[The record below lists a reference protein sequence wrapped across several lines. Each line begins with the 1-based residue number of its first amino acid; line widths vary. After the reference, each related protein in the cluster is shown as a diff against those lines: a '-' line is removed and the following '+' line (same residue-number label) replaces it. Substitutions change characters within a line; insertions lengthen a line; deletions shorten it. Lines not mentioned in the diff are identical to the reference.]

1 MPHKFSR
8 RSDKDKVVA
17 NCIPCP
23 RFAFAFLHFGGCQA
37 FTPLCLL
44 LHFHAPK
51 VLPSG
56 VFPLLTPPVA
66 AQQPLPRSFASR
78 LHIKRNCQLFGI
90 CFSFFAWQAPWI
102 WVHYPAPF
110 SSPSHLNHVN
120 NIAMFTQVIIVI
132 VFCRQSVA
140 NLCFG
145 IVFPRQWSGAS
156 VCLRFCGVMRGSHI
170 ADRAYI

>member
-37 FTPLCLL
+37 FTPFACYSIFMPQKSSLL
-44 LHFHAPK
+44 GF
-51 VLPSG
+51 S
-56 VFPLLTPPVA
+56 PLLTPPVA

-90 CFSFFAWQAPWI
+90 CFFIFRLAGAMDLGPLPS
-102 WVHYPAPF
+102 PF
-110 SSPSHLNHVN
+110 Q
-120 NIAMFTQVIIVI
+120 FTLT
-132 VFCRQSVA
+132 FK
-140 NLCFG
+140 
-145 IVFPRQWSGAS
+145 PR
-156 VCLRFCGVMRGSHI
+156 
-170 ADRAYI
+170 